1 MKPCGTMPSHNGHC
15 AGVSQ
20 IRATSN
26 GLLSTMTYVVCR
38 PSRRDFLIGAVGL
51 SAAVLASGP
60 AAAWNS
66 TEISGALPPLE
77 FKLTRASDGKTVT
90 AADFKGKIV
99 LLYFGYTMCPDAC
112 PTTLLNLSEML
123 KPLGKQADDVRIL
136 FVTVDPNRDTLP
148 VLKQYTEAFGP
159 QVVGLRGTPDELATL
174 AKRYRVAYSV
184 EPAANGHDTEVT
196 HSSALYVFDR
206 QGEVKLLFSGLSLA
220 NADTAPELADLR
232 ELVTYGA
239 KGSWW
244 HRLLGRL

>member
-1 MKPCGTMPSHNGHC
+1 MTCGFFH
-15 AGVSQ
+15 
-20 IRATSN
+20 
-26 GLLSTMTYVVCR
+26 
-38 PSRRDFLIGAVGL
+38 PSRRDLIMGAAGL
-51 SAAVLASGP
+51 SLAVLGSGS

-77 FKLTRASDGKTVT
+77 FTLTRASDGKAVT
-90 AADFKGKIV
+90 AADFKGKIA

-123 KPLGKQADDVRIL
+123 KSLGKQADDVRVL
-136 FVTVDPNRDTLP
+136 FVTVDPDRDTLP

-174 AKRYRVAYSV
+174 AKRYRVSYSV
-184 EPAANGHDTEVT
+184 EPAANGHGEEVT

-206 QGEVKLLFSGLSLA
+206 QGEVKLLFSGLSLEK
-220 NADTAPELADLR
+220 ADTAPQIADLR

-244 HRLLGRL
+244 HRLLSLL

>member
-1 MKPCGTMPSHNGHC
+1 M
-15 AGVSQ
+15 
-20 IRATSN
+20 
-26 GLLSTMTYVVCR
+26 MTGGYFHS
-38 PSRRDFLIGAVGL
+38 SRRDVLTGLVGL

-66 TEISGALPPLE
+66 TEISGAFPPLE
-77 FKLTRASDGKTVT
+77 FTLTRASDGKTVT
-90 AADFKGKIV
+90 AADFKGKIA

-174 AKRYRVAYSV
+174 AKRYRASYSV
-184 EPAANGHDTEVT
+184 EPAANGHDGEVT
-196 HSSALYVFDR
+196 HSSALFVFDR

-220 NADTAPELADLR
+220 KANTAPQIADLR

-244 HRLLGRL
+244 HRLLSLL

>member
-1 MKPCGTMPSHNGHC
+1 MTSRFLHLSRRDLLIGA
-15 AGVSQ
+15 AGVS
-20 IRATSN
+20 T
-26 GLLSTMTYVVCR
+26 
-38 PSRRDFLIGAVGL
+38 
-51 SAAVLASGP
+51 AVLASGP

-66 TEISGALPPLE
+66 TEISGALPRLE
-77 FKLTRASDGKTVT
+77 FTLTRASDGKTVT
-90 AADFKGKIV
+90 AADFKGKIA

-123 KPLGKQADDVRIL
+123 KTFGKQADDVRVL
-136 FVTVDPNRDTLP
+136 FVTVDPERDTLP

-159 QVVGLRGTPDELATL
+159 QVVGLRGTPDELAAL

-184 EPAANGHDTEVT
+184 EPAVNGHDEEVT

-206 QGEVKLLFSGLSLA
+206 EGEVKLLFSGLSLA
-220 NADTAPELADLR
+220 SSDTAPQAADLR

-244 HRLLGRL
+244 HRLLGKL